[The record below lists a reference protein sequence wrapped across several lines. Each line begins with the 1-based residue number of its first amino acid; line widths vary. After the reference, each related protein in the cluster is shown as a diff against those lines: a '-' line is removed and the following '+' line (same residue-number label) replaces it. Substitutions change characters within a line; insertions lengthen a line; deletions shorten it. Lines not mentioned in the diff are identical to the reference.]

1 MARQKICADG
11 ALKRGIKDRFQ
22 SRTMAGEETQ
32 FPRIKRVPRWGMQ
45 RLKSGFNRPLSSCD
59 PVVLLPVADVR
70 QLIRFTFHMSHKP
83 RLNAGGKISR
93 DQS

>member
-1 MARQKICADG
+1 MD
-11 ALKRGIKDRFQ
+11 
-22 SRTMAGEETQ
+22 GEETQ
-32 FPRIKRVPRWGMQ
+32 FPRIERVPRWGMQ